1 MPPRDNQVVTG
12 PVESVQGTVRGMRR
26 STRARLLAA
35 LAVITPAGLVSVNV
49 SAYVMANLA
58 AFRVAITISA
68 VVSTILLNGIT
79 AVAGYRLLE
88 VRFKEHSWLGWVF
101 QPRHLRSNAACGG
114 FLLILAAAIGGELT
128 YKGLSD
134 PRQLPNLSTFLAG
147 LLGLAVPLV
156 LAALFRDE
164 VNPRS
169 RRRYRTRG

>member
-1 MPPRDNQVVTG
+1 MTG

-26 STRARLLAA
+26 STRARLLAVV
-35 LAVITPAGLVSVNV
+35 AVITPAGLVSVNV
-49 SAYVMANLA
+49 AAYVMANLA
-58 AFRVAITISA
+58 AFRLGITVSA
-68 VVSTILLNGIT
+68 VVSTIVLNGIT

-88 VRFKEHSWLGWVF
+88 TRFKDHGWLGWIF
-101 QPRHLRSNAACGG
+101 QPRHVVSNAVCGG
-114 FLLILAAAIGGELT
+114 FLLVVAATIGGQLT

-134 PRQLPNLSTFLAG
+134 PRRLPNLSTFLAG

-156 LAALFRDE
+156 LAALFREE

>member
-1 MPPRDNQVVTG
+1 MVTG
-12 PVESVQGTVRGMRR
+12 PVESVQGTMRGMRR

-49 SAYVMANLA
+49 AAYVMANLA
-58 AFRVAITISA
+58 AFRLAITVSA
-68 VVSTILLNGIT
+68 VVSTIVLNGIT

-88 VRFKEHSWLGWVF
+88 ARFKDHGWLGWLF
-101 QPRHLRSNAACGG
+101 QPRHVLSNAVCGA
-114 FLLILAAAIGGELT
+114 FLLIVVAAIGGELT
-128 YKGLSD
+128 YRGLSD
-134 PRQLPNLSTFLAG
+134 PRQLPNLSTFIAG
-147 LLGLAVPLV
+147 LLGLAVPLA

>member
-1 MPPRDNQVVTG
+1 VVTG
-12 PVESVQGTVRGMRR
+12 PVESVQGTMRGMRR

-49 SAYVMANLA
+49 AAYVMANLA
-58 AFRVAITISA
+58 AFRLAITVSA
-68 VVSTILLNGIT
+68 VVSTIVLNGIT

-88 VRFKEHSWLGWVF
+88 ARFKDHGWLGWLF
-101 QPRHLRSNAACGG
+101 QPRHVLSNAVCGA
-114 FLLILAAAIGGELT
+114 FLLIVVAAIGGELT
-128 YKGLSD
+128 YRGLSD
-134 PRQLPNLSTFLAG
+134 PRQLPNLSTFIAG

>member
-1 MPPRDNQVVTG
+1 MVTG

-26 STRARLLAA
+26 STRARLLAF
-35 LAVITPAGLVSVNV
+35 LAVITPAGLVLVNIA
-49 SAYVMANLA
+49 AYVMANLA
-58 AFRVAITISA
+58 AFRLAITVSA

-79 AVAGYRLLE
+79 VVAGYRLVE
-88 VRFKEHSWLGWVF
+88 TRFKDHRVLGWF
-101 QPRHLRSNAACGG
+101 LQARHLRSNAVCGA
-114 FLLILAAAIGGELT
+114 FLLVLAATIGGELT

-134 PRQLPNLSTFLAG
+134 PRRLPNLSTFLAG

-156 LAALFRDE
+156 LAALFREE